1 VIGQD
6 DRLPRL
12 TRQMDPALW
21 RRLQHASGV
30 TRPTRDYWIMR
41 LELPR

>member
-1 VIGQD
+1 MW
-6 DRLPRL
+6 LRL

-21 RRLQHASGV
+21 QWLQHASGV

-41 LELPR
+41 VELPR